1 MTTHRN
7 SRRTRLAVAVAAAAA
22 TALTG
27 VASADG
33 PAGAGVLCGLTATTD
48 PTGGVAQPG
57 QWVGEVHGGPF
68 AVADLATDD
77 AVSGLTGNPAS
88 ATVTCATQVNGTGRY
103 TDPDAVSASAS
114 GTAVVTLPPTAVS
127 FYAGGTDS
135 VWLCATLVATDA
147 HGESET
153 LYFDDTTGDWAA
165 DPGWATCALAVSQD
179 GTLVASVGSAVVGP
193 RPPRPRVRADA
204 FGHIV
209 IHATSTGLSFTT
221 SGVYQTSFNCGFTSF
236 APVTVDCTPK
246 PSSVTHV
253 DGWYCTYWILTA
265 TTTGNASVRGQS
277 SCLGNHTTTLYP
289 GDASTRDVHG
299 TDSATS
305 YSVLNYDINHD
316 VTDVVCQAWGINGS
330 TTPVGPTYTV
340 NCFEPGQP
348 ATVG

>member
-1 MTTHRN
+1 MTIHRTR
-7 SRRTRLAVAVAAAAA
+7 RRTRLAVAVATVAAA

-27 VASADG
+27 VATADD
-33 PAGAGVLCGLTATTD
+33 PAVAGWLCGLTAVAD
-48 PTGGVAQPG
+48 PTGLVGQPG
-57 QWVGEVHGGPF
+57 QRIGEVHGGPF
-68 AVADLATDD
+68 AVAALPSTAGFDVTANPVSATLTC
-77 AVSGLTGNPAS
+77 AVSIGGSGA
-88 ATVTCATQVNGTGRY
+88 Y
-103 TDPDAVSASAS
+103 TDADAVSASAS
-114 GTAVVTLPPTAVS
+114 GTGVVTLPPSEVS
-127 FYAGGTDS
+127 YFAGDNDP
-135 VWLCATLVATDA
+135 VWVCTTITVTDA
-147 HGESET
+147 HGVSET
-153 LYFDDTTGDWAA
+153 RYYDDTTGEFST
-165 DPGWATCALAVSQD
+165 DPATAVCALQVST
-179 GTLVASVGSAVVGP
+179 G
-193 RPPRPRVRADA
+193 RPVDPPPPPRVRADA

-209 IHATSTGLSFTT
+209 IHVTSTGLSFTT

-246 PSSVTHV
+246 ASSVTHV

-265 TTTGNASVRGQS
+265 TTTGNAAVRGQS